1 LVLCHPPLSSHL
13 ATMAVNRD
21 MIEASMVVAGF
32 CINQHGGAYIHGK
45 EGATSGQGCGH
56 PEVF

>member
-1 LVLCHPPLSSHL
+1 
-13 ATMAVNRD
+13 

-45 EGATSGQGCGH
+45 EGAASGQGCGH